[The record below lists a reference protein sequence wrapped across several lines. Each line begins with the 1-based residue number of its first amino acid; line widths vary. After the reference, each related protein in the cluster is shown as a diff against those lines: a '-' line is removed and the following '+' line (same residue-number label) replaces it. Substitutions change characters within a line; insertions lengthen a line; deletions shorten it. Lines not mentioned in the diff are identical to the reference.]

1 MWESNDSCLS
11 VYGSNLLVD
20 DDFVCII
27 FDSGIRNVLS
37 FFCFNLLEK
46 STSFK
51 KIGRLLSKSPPIF
64 LIVDFDVK
72 IHTPAAC
79 SICVTFLKSRSKR
92 NNSLEGGKFLYGV

>member
-1 MWESNDSCLS
+1 MWESSDSCLN

-20 DDFVCII
+20 DDFVWII
-27 FDSGIRNVLS
+27 FDSGIRNMLS
-37 FFCFNLLEK
+37 FPFFNLLEK

-72 IHTPAAC
+72 IQTPAAC
-79 SICVTFLKSRSKR
+79 SICVFFSKSRSRR
-92 NNSLEGGKFLYGV
+92 NNSLEAGKFL